1 MQKVKDLFVKEGR
14 CVCYVCAD
22 LSEWCRP
29 DKETSESGYLMIVV
43 NAAMCAP
50 WVAWIGANGI
60 VHFVWVGAL
69 LGCQLYQVS
78 DGYNN
83 L

>member
-1 MQKVKDLFVKEGR
+1 
-14 CVCYVCAD
+14 VCYVCAD

-29 DKETSESGYLMIVV
+29 DKQTSESGYLMIIV
-43 NAAMCAP
+43 NAAVCAP

-78 DGYNN
+78 DRYND